1 MEWLDFI
8 FGRRKLSTSKPRNPL
23 RWTSHRGD
31 EWWCGDAVACFSC
44 NNFTIGSFGQF
55 TAPEYAIELIV
66 DARSGFPDATIDI
79 CLGGETEPV
88 VRSLNNLGLIESREI
103 RMSPKSRVA
112 RIEHITTLRS
122 QED

>member
-1 MEWLDFI
+1 MAWLNFI
-8 FGRRKLSTSKPRNPL
+8 LGRRKLSPRKSRDPL

-31 EWWCGDAVACFSC
+31 EWWCGDAGAGYSC

-66 DARSGFPDATIDI
+66 DARSGFPDATIDVY
-79 CLGGETEPV
+79 LDSETEQV
-88 VRSLNNLGLIESREI
+88 VRSLNEKGLIESREI
-103 RMSPKSRVA
+103 RLSPKTRVA